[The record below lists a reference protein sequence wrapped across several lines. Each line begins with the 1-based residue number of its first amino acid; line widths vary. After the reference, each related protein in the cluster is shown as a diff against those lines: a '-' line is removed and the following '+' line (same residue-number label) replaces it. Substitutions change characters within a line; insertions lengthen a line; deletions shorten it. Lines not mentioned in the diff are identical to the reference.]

1 MILTSGPRAAQLYG
15 GLSDAGTEARSGH
28 FFEWEAI
35 VRSKAAGATTFDM
48 WGRSTSGIAHFK
60 QGFGGR
66 PVDYCGTFDLVTMP
80 LARSAFLVARRGF
93 VRLARRWRGLDG
105 RSAAPVPDGG

>member
-1 MILTSGPRAAQLYG
+1 
-15 GLSDAGTEARSGH
+15 
-28 FFEWEAI
+28 
-35 VRSKAAGATTFDM
+35 M